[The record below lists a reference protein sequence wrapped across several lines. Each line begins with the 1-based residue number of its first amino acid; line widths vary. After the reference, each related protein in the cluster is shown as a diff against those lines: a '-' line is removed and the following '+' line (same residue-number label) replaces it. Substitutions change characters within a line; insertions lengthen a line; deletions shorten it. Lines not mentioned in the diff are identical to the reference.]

1 MIANISSSEYAEAI
15 RNEYNEIYFKH
26 QDLKGLFN
34 FNINSLFI
42 RC

>member
-1 MIANISSSEYAEAI
+1 MEGNRECDF
-15 RNEYNEIYFKH
+15 YFKH